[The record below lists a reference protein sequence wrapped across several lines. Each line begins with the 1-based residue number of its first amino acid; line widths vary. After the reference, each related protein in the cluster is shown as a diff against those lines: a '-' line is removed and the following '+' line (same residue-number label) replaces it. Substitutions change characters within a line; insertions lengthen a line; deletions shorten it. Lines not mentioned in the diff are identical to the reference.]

1 MKTAEEKE
9 IYELIE
15 VRKKAIRHLNVD
27 RWLPEDTVWVAKQF
41 AEQYH
46 EERTCKWDFDE
57 EHWFYD
63 WDFDEEHWFY
73 DWVFDEEHWFY
84 DWVFDENKHNYCPFC
99 GGRIIIT
106 NKE

>member
-15 VRKKAIRHLNVD
+15 VRKKAIHHLNVD

-41 AEQYH
+41 AEQRCEKKIREKLIEYDKWVH
-46 EERTCKWDFDE
+46 EGNCTHLSGSSYKEFVDE
-57 EHWFYD
+57 FL
-63 WDFDEEHWFY
+63 
-73 DWVFDEEHWFY
+73 
-84 DWVFDENKHNYCPFC
+84 KQ
-99 GGRIIIT
+99 T